1 MVSMN
6 QLPSITIQKQHFTI
20 LTRDTKDPT
29 KRKDNN
35 SHHIFDDYLCNF
47 CDYKISKFQ
56 LLVDHLR
63 EEHL

>member
-1 MVSMN
+1 MVSIN
-6 QLPSITIQKQHFTI
+6 QLPSRLIEKRQFVII
-20 LTRDTKDPT
+20 TRDTKDPSKIST
-29 KRKDNN
+29 NR

-47 CDYKISKFQ
+47 CSYKISKFQ